1 MKTLELKD
9 ASKPLIE
16 YATHLGDEG
25 IVLTSKKIPVA
36 ALVSL
41 KGADAESLALSMNA
55 RFMKLI
61 RRARAEIT
69 RGKVVSLARVKE
81 DIAAETAAPNK
92 SMQRTRGRAARRSAR
107 RLVDR
112 E

>member
-1 MKTLELKD
+1 MKTLELKN

-16 YATHLGDEG
+16 YATRLGDEG
-25 IVLTSKKIPVA
+25 IVLTSKKKPVA
-36 ALVSL
+36 VLVSV

-69 RGKVVSLARVKE
+69 RGKVVSLERVKQ
-81 DIAAETAAPNK
+81 DIAAEATARKAL
-92 SMQRTRGRAARRSAR
+92 SGRGRRAARR
-107 RLVDR
+107 
-112 E
+112 